1 MTPRCRL
8 TGLQFS
14 MSRRHPATLDSRLV
28 PRGAWRL
35 PVALVLTLAPMVWWA
50 PGAKAAIILN
60 DVVVRVYDN
69 TGLPNVL
76 RRTSL
81 TRAAEIFAR
90 AEVEIGW
97 VHCPARCGRAPSP
110 DQLILRITRSPATA
124 VGLGASLIDPV
135 LQEGRLATVYV
146 DQVDAMAR
154 RSNTDRVAILSRAI
168 AHEIGHLLLGT
179 TEHTRTGLMRGI
191 WTAEELRR
199 DHGEDWQFSPYQRTL
214 LRARIAAGHP
224 TKWNAGAPKAA
235 PGRVKS

>member
-1 MTPRCRL
+1 MA
-8 TGLQFS
+8 GW
-14 MSRRHPATLDSRLV
+14 A
-28 PRGAWRL
+28 
-35 PVALVLTLAPMVWWA
+35 PVAR
-50 PGAKAAIILN
+50 AAIILD

-69 TGLPNVL
+69 TGLPDVI
-76 RRTSL
+76 RRASL

-110 DQLILRITRSPATA
+110 DQLILRMTRSPSTATG
-124 VGLGASLIDPV
+124 VGSSLIDPV
-135 LQEGRLATVYV
+135 LQAGRLATVYV

-199 DHGEDWQFSPYQRTL
+199 NHGEDWQFSPFQRTI
-214 LRARIAAGHP
+214 LRARIAAGNP
-224 TKWNAGAPKAA
+224 ARWNAGVPKS
-235 PGRVKS
+235 PNGRAGS